1 MPTVRYGAI
10 ACERHENESTLDA
23 LLRSGAPVSYSC
35 KAGTCGSCMVRV
47 VDGSAP
53 ARAQA
58 GLKDSWKARGYV
70 LACVCHAEGD
80 LTLAPVDADTQVAAR
95 IVALDALSAEVMRV
109 RLACDSGFDFSAGQY
124 VTLIR
129 PDGLARSYSIASL
142 PGEDLELHI
151 RLLPNGRMSE
161 WVRTAARVGEAVRVL
176 GPNGDCFYTP
186 GRPEQPL
193 LLVGTGTGLAPLY
206 GIARDAVRQG
216 HTGPIHLIH
225 GAVRAEGLY
234 LDETLRALGG
244 VHYKPTLLHAD
255 GPVDQ
260 VVLGLFPKPAGM
272 RAFLCGDPAIVQT
285 LKKKLFL
292 QGLDLR
298 DIHADAFLPAA

>member
-1 MPTVRYGAI
+1 MPTVRYGPI
-10 ACERHENESTLDA
+10 ACEPHENESTLDA

-35 KAGTCGSCMVRV
+35 KAGTCGSCMLRT

-58 GLKDSWKARGYV
+58 GLKDSWKARGYL

-80 LTLAPVDADTQVAAR
+80 LTLAPVDADTQVAAQ
-95 IVALDALSAEVMRV
+95 IVSLDALSADVMRV
-109 RLACDSGFDFSAGQY
+109 RLRCETGFDFHAGQY

-142 PGEDLELHI
+142 PGEDLELHV

-161 WVRTAARVGEAVRVL
+161 WIRTAARVGDSVRVL

-206 GIARDAVRQG
+206 GIARDALRHR
-216 HTGPIHLIH
+216 HTGPIHFIH
-225 GAVRAEGLY
+225 GAVRAAGLY
-234 LDETLRALGG
+234 FNEALRALEG
-244 VHYKPTLLHAD
+244 VGYIPTLLEAD
-255 GPVDQ
+255 GPIDQ
-260 VVLGLFPKPAGM
+260 MVLSLFPKPAGM
-272 RAFLCGDPAIVQT
+272 RAFLCGDPGIVQS

-292 QGLDLR
+292 QGMDLR
-298 DIHADAFLPAA
+298 DIHADAFVPAA